1 MLVGLVHCETIRGL
15 LRDLLSL
22 PGAFPSLAW
31 LDINLQCDD
40 IFGFRGVDGALL
52 QHMPTA
58 MPSLERLCLVA
69 CFPSG
74 DSNEEE
80 QENEITPDQW
90 KNFFRQLRLP
100 LKSLSLGCVRMTDE
114 QVKAFMPVVGPGLE
128 RLELTRCHTWDHELE
143 EYFAIGDASAI
154 AVANNCTKLS
164 SFAFADSNI
173 TTSALRCLLT
183 ANTGI
188 RKLDLSSNCML
199 GSDTVEAIAQH
210 LPQLTE
216 LRNYWPKSGNWRGNG
231 EVGWLS
237 SAALKSLCDLNARR
251 NGGDM
256 TLSFLGLNIHGTKL
270 AKESCMLFAR
280 G

>member
-1 MLVGLVHCETIRGL
+1 
-15 LRDLLSL
+15 
-22 PGAFPSLAW
+22 
-31 LDINLQCDD
+31 
-40 IFGFRGVDGALL
+40 
-52 QHMPTA
+52 MPTA

-188 RKLDLSSNCML
+188 RKLDLSRSDML
-199 GSDTVEAIAQH
+199 GPDTVEVIAEY
-210 LPQLTE
+210 LPRLKE
-216 LRNYWPKSGNWRGNG
+216 LRNYWQIRGD
-231 EVGWLS
+231 WLS
-237 SAALKSLCDLNARR
+237 SEALKSLCDSNARS

-256 TLSFLGLNIHGTKL
+256 TLFLGLCYDEHKISEGIMYAVRKGLKTIEINNGSRPDPNRFLQNDLMKSGAAVDIRQPTYPFYIDGSQMNWSIPPMNSYDDLSET
-270 AKESCMLFAR
+270 
-280 G
+280 